1 MSSLALT
8 PMALAAAREAWKPSQ
23 RPLRRAR
30 CSVDR
35 ASFHMLQL
43 YRTNL
48 EVRLQGI
55 DETALQ
61 TESQKRT
68 YALAAEMLRTPSE
81 TASSEREIGW
91 DETYKVERMIGLLL
105 SGTQLRQEIKMRLDE
120 LASERA
126 SEAVCLR
133 AEHQALVTSAPGNPS
148 PAPDDTMLR
157 SFLLRVMEV
166 LHWNAKKKHLA
177 RPIRKEATKN
187 ILLCG
192 IVAFLLAIT
201 PYVAI
206 NVDFVEGL
214 QLSKWWSL
222 FALYTALVS
231 GLLGAFF
238 SRLITV
244 QRDWPKM
251 SLDEVFLHR
260 EFSYTLLRAGVGMG
274 GAIIVYFFLKSGLI
288 DGALFPKFEKLAM
301 EWVQVPDKSMSF
313 VIPSKDLALMTVWCF
328 LAGFSE
334 VLVPNLL
341 TGAERQLADGIAPS
355 RLAGK

>member
-1 MSSLALT
+1 
-8 PMALAAAREAWKPSQ
+8 
-23 RPLRRAR
+23 
-30 CSVDR
+30 
-35 ASFHMLQL
+35 ML
-43 YRTNL
+43 
-48 EVRLQGI
+48 
-55 DETALQ
+55 
-61 TESQKRT
+61 SP
-68 YALAAEMLRTPSE
+68 PSE
-81 TASSEREIGW
+81 TERHIGW
-91 DETYKVERMIGLLL
+91 DEIYKVERMISLLL
-105 SGTQLRQEIKMRLDE
+105 SGTQLRQEIKMRLDD

-126 SEAVCLR
+126 WEAPCLR
-133 AEHQALVTSAPGNPS
+133 AEYEALVTPAPGNTS
-148 PAPDDTMLR
+148 PAPDDTVLH
-157 SFLLRVMEV
+157 SVLLRVMEV

-192 IVAFLLAIT
+192 LVSFLLAIA

-206 NVDFVEGL
+206 NFDFVEGHA
-214 QLSKWWSL
+214 LSKWWSL

-251 SLDEVFLHR
+251 TLDEVFLHR

-274 GAIIVYFFLKSGLI
+274 GAAIVYFFLKSGVI
-288 DGALFPKFEKLAM
+288 DGAVFPKFDQIAM
-301 EWVQVPDKSMSF
+301 EWVRVPDNSMSF
-313 VIPSKDLALMTVWCF
+313 VVPSKDLALMTVWCF

-334 VLVPNLL
+334 VIVPNLL
-341 TGAERQLADGIAPS
+341 TSAERQFADGIAPS